1 MRNSFLGRGVNKVV
15 IKCGYGSGKYRI
27 ISNCFLCGE
36 DLNVS
41 VVGGSKGHIGACAIA
56 FLLGKNIEAN
66 LTVIDRH
73 KEGAL
78 AEDTAKKL
86 TSLFSC
92 VATVSVGIHIDNAE
106 KEEIELLV
114 RNFEQCIKAEKDN
127 LGRDKNEKN
136 QNRYFSILVDGNYWI
151 SSSE

>member
-66 LTVIDRH
+66 LTVID
-73 KEGAL
+73 
-78 AEDTAKKL
+78 
-86 TSLFSC
+86 S

-114 RNFEQCIKAEKDN
+114 RNFEQCIK
-127 LGRDKNEKN
+127 
-136 QNRYFSILVDGNYWI
+136 ILI
-151 SSSE
+151 KKLRKII

>member
-15 IKCGYGSGKYRI
+15 IKCGYGSGRYRI

-114 RNFEQCIKAEKDN
+114 RNFEQCI
-127 LGRDKNEKN
+127 
-136 QNRYFSILVDGNYWI
+136 
-151 SSSE
+151 